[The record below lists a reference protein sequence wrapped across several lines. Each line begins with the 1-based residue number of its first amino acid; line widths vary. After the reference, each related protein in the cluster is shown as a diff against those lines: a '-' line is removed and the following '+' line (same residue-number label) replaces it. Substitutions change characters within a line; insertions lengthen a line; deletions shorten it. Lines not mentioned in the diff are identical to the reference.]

1 MFAVVSAALV
11 NTREAPNVAAMH
23 AGYKDIGFVQQIL
36 SLNLVPRENGT
47 KCGNDTTSLC
57 DFSEM
62 WYGVLLWT
70 VVSSLAF
77 HLPAAFL
84 ALGTLRKHKVARFMP
99 IAILLMSIVGPLCSG
114 VLTSAAIAGVYKAAG
129 KRMISLEALVF
140 GVGQSFCVVVISFLR
155 VLATL

>member
-1 MFAVVSAALV
+1 MQ
-11 NTREAPNVAAMH
+11 
-23 AGYKDIGFVQQIL
+23 AGSKNIGFVQQIL
-36 SLNLVPRENGT
+36 SLNLVPRENDT
-47 KCGNDTTSLC
+47 KCGNDKSLC

-62 WYGVLLWT
+62 WYGVFLWT

-84 ALGTLRKHKVARFMP
+84 ALGTLRKHKLARFMP

-129 KRMISLEALVF
+129 KKMISLEALVY
-140 GVGQSFCVVVISFLR
+140 GVGQSFCVLVISFLR
-155 VLATL
+155 ILATL